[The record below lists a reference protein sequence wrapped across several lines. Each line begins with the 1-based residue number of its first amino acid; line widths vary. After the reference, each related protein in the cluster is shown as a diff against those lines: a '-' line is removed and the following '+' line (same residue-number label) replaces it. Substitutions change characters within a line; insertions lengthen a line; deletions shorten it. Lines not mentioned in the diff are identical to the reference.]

1 MATMKDIIQSP
12 LLLALVIGGL
22 LYISAF
28 SLVYLKKAY
37 DHCLELG
44 ITRKELSN
52 VIKSSLIFSVVPSL
66 SIVVGLFV
74 LIAVLGS
81 VWAWWRLSVIGS
93 LSYETMISSSIAQVL
108 GYASS
113 AEMLE
118 SATGRQFGVVMILMS
133 VGMLSGF
140 LILLPLGKKLCKSV
154 DRSAAESGGS
164 TWKNVL
170 SGVFMLVMFSVYMPF
185 VVLAAYDSIPS
196 LGEVFNV
203 NTFSILLIYIP
214 VGFSEALSYTPIL
227 GCSAYLAFIT
237 GNIMNLKL
245 PVAANAMNLTK
256 KQPNTPE
263 GEAIA
268 SVAVAV
274 SSLMTVAIL
283 TLAAVCASFISP
295 VFELPAVKTAS
306 GYLLP
311 ALFGS
316 MALGL
321 FASSSSGSKVVKGG
335 IKGVLPVLIIMTV
348 VSLAARLAGYGSVLG
363 GLVGIF
369 IIVMLPIGI
378 LTSYVLW
385 KKGKIRVVDKEQK

>member
-1 MATMKDIIQSP
+1 MGDI
-12 LLLALVIGGL
+12 LGGL

-118 SATGRQFGVVMILMS
+118 SATGRQFGVVMS

-140 LILLPLGKKLCKSV
+140 LILLPFGKKLCKSV

-170 SGVFMLVMFSVYMPF
+170 SGVFMLVMFSVYIPILLFTDNVQAAVMITGL
-185 VVLAAYDSIPS
+185 VIAIGVGVLAKRPGLAW
-196 LGEVFNV
+196 LNNFVMA
-203 NTFSILLIYIP
+203 FS
-214 VGFSEALSYTPIL
+214 
-227 GCSAYLAFIT
+227 
-237 GNIMNLKL
+237 M
-245 PVAANAMNLTK
+245 
-256 KQPNTPE
+256 
-263 GEAIA
+263 
-268 SVAVAV
+268 
-274 SSLMTVAIL
+274 
-283 TLAAVCASFISP
+283 
-295 VFELPAVKTAS
+295 
-306 GYLLP
+306 
-311 ALFGS
+311 
-316 MALGL
+316 
-321 FASSSSGSKVVKGG
+321 
-335 IKGVLPVLIIMTV
+335 
-348 VSLAARLAGYGSVLG
+348 LG
-363 GLVGIF
+363 GLVSSLAWVRIF
-369 IIVMLPIGI
+369 G
-378 LTSYVLW
+378 
-385 KKGKIRVVDKEQK
+385 

>member
-93 LSYETMISSSIAQVL
+93 LSYETMISSSIAQVP
-108 GYASS
+108 SS

-154 DRSAAESGGS
+154 DRSAAENGGS

-170 SGVFMLVMFSVYMPF
+170 SGVFMLVMFSVYIPILLFTDNVQVAVMITGL
-185 VVLAAYDSIPS
+185 VIAIGVGVLAKRPGLAW
-196 LGEVFNV
+196 LNNFVMA
-203 NTFSILLIYIP
+203 FS
-214 VGFSEALSYTPIL
+214 
-227 GCSAYLAFIT
+227 
-237 GNIMNLKL
+237 M
-245 PVAANAMNLTK
+245 
-256 KQPNTPE
+256 
-263 GEAIA
+263 
-268 SVAVAV
+268 
-274 SSLMTVAIL
+274 
-283 TLAAVCASFISP
+283 
-295 VFELPAVKTAS
+295 
-306 GYLLP
+306 
-311 ALFGS
+311 
-316 MALGL
+316 
-321 FASSSSGSKVVKGG
+321 
-335 IKGVLPVLIIMTV
+335 
-348 VSLAARLAGYGSVLG
+348 LG
-363 GLVGIF
+363 GLISSLAWVRIF
-369 IIVMLPIGI
+369 G
-378 LTSYVLW
+378 
-385 KKGKIRVVDKEQK
+385 

>member
-140 LILLPLGKKLCKSV
+140 LVLLPFGKKLCKSV

-170 SGVFMLVMFSVYMPF
+170 SGVFMLVMFSVY
-185 VVLAAYDSIPS
+185 IP
-196 LGEVFNV
+196 
-203 NTFSILLIYIP
+203 
-214 VGFSEALSYTPIL
+214 
-227 GCSAYLAFIT
+227 
-237 GNIMNLKL
+237 
-245 PVAANAMNLTK
+245 
-256 KQPNTPE
+256 
-263 GEAIA
+263 
-268 SVAVAV
+268 
-274 SSLMTVAIL
+274 
-283 TLAAVCASFISP
+283 
-295 VFELPAVKTAS
+295 
-306 GYLLP
+306 
-311 ALFGS
+311 
-316 MALGL
+316 
-321 FASSSSGSKVVKGG
+321 
-335 IKGVLPVLIIMTV
+335 
-348 VSLAARLAGYGSVLG
+348 
-363 GLVGIF
+363 IF

-385 KKGKIRVVDKEQK
+385 KKGKIQVVDKEQKEK

>member
-1 MATMKDIIQSP
+1 MLPVLGDI
-12 LLLALVIGGL
+12 LGVF

-93 LSYETMISSSIAQVL
+93 YETMISSSIAQVL

-140 LILLPLGKKLCKSV
+140 LILLPFGKKLCKSV

-170 SGVFMLVMFSVYMPF
+170 SGVFMLVMFSVYIPILLFTDNVQAAVMITGL
-185 VVLAAYDSIPS
+185 VIAIGVGVLAKRPGLAW
-196 LGEVFNV
+196 LNNFVMA
-203 NTFSILLIYIP
+203 FS
-214 VGFSEALSYTPIL
+214 
-227 GCSAYLAFIT
+227 
-237 GNIMNLKL
+237 M
-245 PVAANAMNLTK
+245 
-256 KQPNTPE
+256 
-263 GEAIA
+263 
-268 SVAVAV
+268 
-274 SSLMTVAIL
+274 
-283 TLAAVCASFISP
+283 
-295 VFELPAVKTAS
+295 
-306 GYLLP
+306 
-311 ALFGS
+311 
-316 MALGL
+316 
-321 FASSSSGSKVVKGG
+321 
-335 IKGVLPVLIIMTV
+335 
-348 VSLAARLAGYGSVLG
+348 LG
-363 GLVGIF
+363 GLVSSLAWVRIF
-369 IIVMLPIGI
+369 G
-378 LTSYVLW
+378 
-385 KKGKIRVVDKEQK
+385 

>member
-93 LSYETMISSSIAQVL
+93 LSYETMISNSIAQVL

-154 DRSAAESGGS
+154 DRSAAENGGS

-170 SGVFMLVMFSVYMPF
+170 SGVFMLVMFSVYIPILLFTDNVQAAVMLTGL
-185 VVLAAYDSIPS
+185 VIAIGVGVLAKRP
-196 LGEVFNV
+196 G
-203 NTFSILLIYIP
+203 
-214 VGFSEALSYTPIL
+214 
-227 GCSAYLAFIT
+227 LAWL
-237 GNIMNLKL
+237 NN
-245 PVAANAMNLTK
+245 
-256 KQPNTPE
+256 
-263 GEAIA
+263 
-268 SVAVAV
+268 
-274 SSLMTVAIL
+274 
-283 TLAAVCASFISP
+283 
-295 VFELPAVKTAS
+295 
-306 GYLLP
+306 
-311 ALFGS
+311 
-316 MALGL
+316 
-321 FASSSSGSKVVKGG
+321 VVKGG

-348 VSLAARLAGYGSVLG
+348 VSIAARLAGYGSVLG

-385 KKGKIRVVDKEQK
+385 KKGKIQVVDKEQK

>member
-1 MATMKDIIQSP
+1 MNGLYTLMDTLLPFEWLHYTFMKNALIAIVLLTPLFGMLGTMAVDNKMAFFSDALGHSALTGIAIGVVLGWQSQMSAMLLFGLIWAVLITFVKHHSKMSADTIISVFSSTSIALGLVVLSRGGAFAKYSSVLVGDVLSVAQSDLLA

-154 DRSAAESGGS
+154 DRSAAENGGS

-170 SGVFMLVMFSVYMPF
+170 SGVFMLVMFSVYIPILLFTDNVQAAVMITGL
-185 VVLAAYDSIPS
+185 VIAIGVGVLAKRPGLAW
-196 LGEVFNV
+196 LNNFVMA
-203 NTFSILLIYIP
+203 FS
-214 VGFSEALSYTPIL
+214 
-227 GCSAYLAFIT
+227 
-237 GNIMNLKL
+237 M
-245 PVAANAMNLTK
+245 
-256 KQPNTPE
+256 
-263 GEAIA
+263 
-268 SVAVAV
+268 
-274 SSLMTVAIL
+274 
-283 TLAAVCASFISP
+283 
-295 VFELPAVKTAS
+295 
-306 GYLLP
+306 
-311 ALFGS
+311 
-316 MALGL
+316 
-321 FASSSSGSKVVKGG
+321 
-335 IKGVLPVLIIMTV
+335 
-348 VSLAARLAGYGSVLG
+348 LG
-363 GLVGIF
+363 GLISSLAWVRIF
-369 IIVMLPIGI
+369 V
-378 LTSYVLW
+378 
-385 KKGKIRVVDKEQK
+385 

>member
-118 SATGRQFGVVMILMS
+118 SATRRQFGVVMILMS

-170 SGVFMLVMFSVYMPF
+170 SGVFMLVMFSVYIPILLFTDNVQAAVMITGL
-185 VVLAAYDSIPS
+185 VIAIGVGVLAKCP
-196 LGEVFNV
+196 G
-203 NTFSILLIYIP
+203 
-214 VGFSEALSYTPIL
+214 
-227 GCSAYLAFIT
+227 LAWL
-237 GNIMNLKL
+237 NN
-245 PVAANAMNLTK
+245 
-256 KQPNTPE
+256 
-263 GEAIA
+263 
-268 SVAVAV
+268 
-274 SSLMTVAIL
+274 
-283 TLAAVCASFISP
+283 
-295 VFELPAVKTAS
+295 
-306 GYLLP
+306 
-311 ALFGS
+311 
-316 MALGL
+316 
-321 FASSSSGSKVVKGG
+321 VVKGG

-348 VSLAARLAGYGSVLG
+348 VSIAARLAGYGSVLG

-385 KKGKIRVVDKEQK
+385 KKGKIQVVDTKSGSKI